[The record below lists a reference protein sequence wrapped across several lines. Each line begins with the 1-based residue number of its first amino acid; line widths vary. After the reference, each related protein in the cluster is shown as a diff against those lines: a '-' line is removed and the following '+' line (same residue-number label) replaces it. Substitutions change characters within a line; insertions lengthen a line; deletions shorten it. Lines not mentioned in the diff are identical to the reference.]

1 MTSKFA
7 ETEKKLTET
16 RMSQMERKI
25 EKTMKM
31 LADLDVSGD
40 DTKEANRKLV
50 KDQIAPQIPMLKD
63 GAARSNGIL
72 FIEYYNAL
80 TSVLEAHDCGQV
92 KVLFEANKS
101 DSCKGSTE
109 AIANEAIRS
118 TIDSAVYARLR
129 RHYLRMKGEYP
140 TAVGLLHMLRDR
152 YWGLKYTSESFMN
165 VLDDVKYDDYR
176 KPVIDYFDIIDNITT
191 AMKWCGCY
199 HGDTDILAHLR
210 PGVAE
215 SIKGNCSE
223 FDEIND
229 LVEFKKWIERK
240 VKSKRNAAIVSKS
253 LSKSI
258 FVTSNKQGYSSIS
271 KNKKRH
277 EPPNNNRSHGSD
289 HQKKDQSNKGK
300 KNERKENV
308 NNVKLSDESTNIS
321 ELQVLGSVPMDSLNT
336 PRHSRFYLN

>member
-1 MTSKFA
+1 
-7 ETEKKLTET
+7 
-16 RMSQMERKI
+16 
-25 EKTMKM
+25 M
-31 LADLDVSGD
+31 LSGMM
-40 DTKEANRKLV
+40 
-50 KDQIAPQIPMLKD
+50 I
-63 GAARSNGIL
+63 
-72 FIEYYNAL
+72 
-80 TSVLEAHDCGQV
+80 
-92 KVLFEANKS
+92 
-101 DSCKGSTE
+101 
-109 AIANEAIRS
+109 IRS
-118 TIDSAVYARLR
+118 LFSVY
-129 RHYLRMKGEYP
+129 
-140 TAVGLLHMLRDR
+140 V
-152 YWGLKYTSESFMN
+152 N
-165 VLDDVKYDDYR
+165 
-176 KPVIDYFDIIDNITT
+176 IIDNVITSI
-191 AMKWCGCY
+191 KWCGCY
-199 HGDTDILAHLR
+199 HGDTDIFAHLR

-271 KNKKRH
+271 KNKKRQ
-277 EPPNNNRSHGSD
+277 EPLNNNRSHGSD

-300 KNERKENV
+300 KNERKENM